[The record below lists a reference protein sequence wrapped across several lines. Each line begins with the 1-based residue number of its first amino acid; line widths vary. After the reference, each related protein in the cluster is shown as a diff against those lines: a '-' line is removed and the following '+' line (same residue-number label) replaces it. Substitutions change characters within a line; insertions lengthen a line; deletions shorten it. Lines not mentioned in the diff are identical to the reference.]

1 MLAAGQFEKTDPLA
15 VSASSVPARRDA
27 CLQADVHRVSRSPRR
42 APVLRVL
49 GGLAMNPMMKLHHY
63 RYAWK
68 SPLIQRTLIAALS
81 AVLLAAPAAGQEKVA
96 EGEYRLRRS
105 ASEGR
110 STAFDHWIL
119 YTRKQGGYRLES
131 EVTAA
136 RDKGVIVI
144 QTEELTEQMNPTA
157 IAIKLY
163 TRENTRKPF
172 SQLSCRLTAEQ
183 IECQA
188 GGQPLGIHAET
199 AQKGPVLLAITDL
212 EGIDMPW
219 MVAGAISR
227 AHLEEGTVQVPT
239 LLLQDG
245 EDGPELAQK
254 EIDRLQIGDKET
266 VEVRGANIP
275 ARRYSLENHTIK
287 CWVANSGLLLKMQ
300 NEDGSVIE
308 LEKFKQYK
316 KLIPELP

>member
-1 MLAAGQFEKTDPLA
+1 M
-15 VSASSVPARRDA
+15 
-27 CLQADVHRVSRSPRR
+27 
-42 APVLRVL
+42 
-49 GGLAMNPMMKLHHY
+49 
-63 RYAWK
+63 
-68 SPLIQRTLIAALS
+68 IQRMFMVTFGAF
-81 AVLLAAPAAGQEKVA
+81 LLAAPAGAQEKVA
-96 EGEYRLRRS
+96 EGEYRLRS
-105 ASEGR
+105 AASEGR

-157 IAIKLY
+157 IAIRLF

-172 SQLSCRLTAEQ
+172 SQLSCRFTAEQ

-188 GGQPLGIHAET
+188 GGQPLSIRAET
-199 AQKGPVLLAITDL
+199 SQKGPVLLAITDL

-227 AHLEEGTVQVPT
+227 AHLEEGAAPVPT

-245 EDGPELAQK
+245 EEGPELAQK
-254 EIDRLQIGDKET
+254 EIDSLHIGDQET
-266 VEVRGANIP
+266 VEVRGVKVR
-275 ARRYSLENHTIK
+275 ARRYSLENHSIQ
-287 CWVANSGLLLKMQ
+287 CWIANSGLLLKMQ
-300 NEDGSVIE
+300 NEDGSVVE
-308 LEKFKQYK
+308 LEKLKQYK